1 MNSIKEKIAKLLA
14 LADSPNENEARAALL
29 KARELMAEH
38 KLRPEDCRKK
48 SEVVRRELTGITC
61 TKIKNGWAV
70 DLSAIIAANYCCKA
84 YRRHQTGDK
93 KVEIGFVGLE
103 DDIDICMKMFRY
115 AFECASSECERIVK
129 GWRGDG
135 RYGRRMAESYGFGFC
150 NGVRQAFKEQ
160 TAEKQE
166 WGLVLVVP
174 KAVTDSMQDMG
185 KPSGYAVQKS
195 GGLSRDYAARGY
207 SDGVQWDPSSK
218 LSGKVEAVR

>member
-1 MNSIKEKIAKLLA
+1 MDSIKEKIAKLLA

-38 KLRPEDCRKK
+38 KLHPEDCQKK

-61 TKIKNGWAV
+61 TKVKNGWAV

-84 YRRHQTGDK
+84 YRNHQTGAK

-103 DDIDICMKMFRY
+103 EDIDICIKMFKY

-129 GWRGDG
+129 YWRGDG

-150 NGVRQAFKEQ
+150 NGVRQAFKAQ

-185 KPSGYAVQKS
+185 KPSSYAAPKS
-195 GGLSRDYAARGY
+195 DSLSRDYAARGY
-207 SDGVQWDPSSK
+207 SDGVQWDPSIR
-218 LSGKVEAVR
+218 LSDKVEAVQ